1 MRLRMRSMPLMVP
14 PTSVVVVRG
23 TGAGSRMGSCPSVV
37 SAPEVAELSRISV
50 FGLAGGGVAA
60 TAGVAVPFCRVD
72 FCWPDGCPGSSACCV
87 PDFDGSEPGA
97 CCISL
102 CLESSW
108 AGAGVA
114 VCCGGNPCW
123 ELGGAGL
130 AVCCGGKPCWG
141 LGGAGLAWANTD
153 AAEIATNRN
162 ANVGIGERC
171 IEFQKRPVYPDRT
184 PGWMQVAGT
193 QMAGAGGNS
202 TGPTPE

>member
-37 SAPEVAELSRISV
+37 NAPEVAELSRISV
-50 FGLAGGGVAA
+50 FGSAGGGGVAA

-72 FCWPDGCPGSSACCV
+72 FCWPDGCPRSGCCA

-102 CLESSW
+102 CLGLSW

-123 ELGGAGL
+123 
-130 AVCCGGKPCWG
+130 G
-141 LGGAGLAWANTD
+141 LGGAGLAWAKTD

-171 IEFQKRPVYPDRT
+171 IEFQKRPVYPGRT
-184 PGWMQVAGT
+184 PDWMQVAGT
-193 QMAGAGGNS
+193 QMAGANGNS